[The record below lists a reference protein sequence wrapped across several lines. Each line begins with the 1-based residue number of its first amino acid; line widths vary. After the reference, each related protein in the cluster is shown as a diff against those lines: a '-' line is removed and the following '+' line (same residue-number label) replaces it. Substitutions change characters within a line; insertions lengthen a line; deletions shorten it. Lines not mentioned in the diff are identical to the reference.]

1 MINPMGP
8 FAVEE
13 RTFFRRLD
21 WSIISL
27 VFALQVIGLINL
39 YSATTSM
46 TGDEPVSRL
55 FIQQAIW
62 LFAGWI
68 IFLSLT
74 LLNYS
79 FFFRACYVLYF
90 LNFGALVFVT
100 FAQKQIAGVQR
111 WIDLGFFRYQPS
123 ETMKILL
130 VIVLARYLSQRSY
143 PNGMG
148 LKDLVG
154 PMLLILIPTGMVAQQ
169 PDLGSAAI
177 MAAIGVGMLFF
188 VKIRTKLLVWV
199 GAAVILVGATLGPF
213 IWTHAL
219 KGYQRA
225 RVVSFLNP
233 EADPTGTGYH
243 SIQSRIA
250 VGSGGLLGKGYGQGT
265 QTHLQ
270 FLPERHTDFIFS
282 VLGEEH
288 GFVGTVSVLGLF
300 ALLLTFLLRVGK
312 NAPDKFGALL
322 AVGITAS
329 FFFHIFVN
337 VGVVVGLL
345 PVKGSPLPLFS
356 YGGSN
361 VLATMV
367 ALGLVSSV
375 SYRKHMF

>member
-1 MINPMGP
+1 MIGPAGP
-8 FAVEE
+8 FNVEE

-27 VFALQVIGLINL
+27 IFALQVIGLINL

-46 TGDEPVSRL
+46 AEGEPISRL
-55 FIQQAIW
+55 YVQQCIWILVGWGIFIT
-62 LFAGWI
+62 
-68 IFLSLT
+68 LT
-74 LLNYS
+74 VLNYS
-79 FFFRACYVLYF
+79 FFFRACYFLYI
-90 LNFGALVFVT
+90 LNIGALIFVQVT
-100 FAQKQIAGVQR
+100 VKQIAGVQR

-123 ETMKILL
+123 ETMKVLL
-130 VIVLARYLSQRSY
+130 VVVLARYLSQRNY
-143 PNGMG
+143 PNGLGMRE
-148 LKDLVG
+148 LIV
-154 PMLLILIPTGMVAQQ
+154 PMLLILIPAGLVAKQ

-177 MAAIGVGMLFF
+177 MFAIGMGMLFF
-188 VKIRTKLLVWV
+188 VKIKTRLILWV
-199 GAAVILVGATLGPF
+199 GAVILFTGVTLGPVL
-213 IWTHAL
+213 WNHAL
-219 KGYQRA
+219 KQYQRD
-225 RVVSFLNP
+225 RIISFLNP
-233 EADPTGTGYH
+233 EADPMGTGYH

-322 AVGITAS
+322 AVGMTAS
-329 FFFHIFVN
+329 MFFHIFVN